1 MAIITA
7 MTNVFQAVFTWIK
20 TAMISVIEV
29 FYTTGADG
37 TGELTILGILAL
49 VGLGISIFFLLVNVI
64 SGFLNLRN

>member
-20 TAMISVIEV
+20 TAMTSVLEV